1 MKLLKLY
8 SPVFQEKQL
17 LHFVRDLFVAGTET
31 TTSTLRWA
39 ILCLLHYPE
48 IQKKLY
54 EEILA
59 VVGEKND
66 VNITQGVVLTCSC
79 IPLLQCFFR
88 VSFSRCEFH
97 YWSSALLLEG
107 ISIFKFAKS
116 PQCNTSISKDDNF
129 LKSLF
134 FCFINER

>member
-1 MKLLKLY
+1 MSEDLKMKLLKLY

-97 YWSSALLLEG
+97 Y
-107 ISIFKFAKS
+107 
-116 PQCNTSISKDDNF
+116 
-129 LKSLF
+129 
-134 FCFINER
+134 

>member
-1 MKLLKLY
+1 
-8 SPVFQEKQL
+8 L

-31 TTSTLRWA
+31 TTSTLRWG

-48 IQKKLY
+48 IEKKLY

-66 VNITQGVVLTCSC
+66 VKTQGVVLTCSC

-88 VSFSRCEFH
+88 FYFPTVNN
-97 YWSSALLLEG
+97 SSLIECN
-107 ISIFKFAKS
+107 ISGRDFDF
-116 PQCNTSISKDDNF
+116 
-129 LKSLF
+129 
-134 FCFINER
+134 